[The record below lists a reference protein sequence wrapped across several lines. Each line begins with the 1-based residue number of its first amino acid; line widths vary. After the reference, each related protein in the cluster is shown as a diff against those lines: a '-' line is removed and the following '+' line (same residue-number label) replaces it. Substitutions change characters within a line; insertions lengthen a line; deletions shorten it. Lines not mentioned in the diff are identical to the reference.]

1 MFRGLCLGAVWGAGV
16 GETWGGAT
24 EGRVA
29 GLLLIFSV
37 AVLLEN
43 FSIFYNEDDTEL
55 NHAVV
60 RDFKLNWLYYDKSA
74 SVSHLPPSLPSPPSL
89 PQVW

>member
-1 MFRGLCLGAVWGAGV
+1 MPILAFA
-16 GETWGGAT
+16 
-24 EGRVA
+24 
-29 GLLLIFSV
+29 

-60 RDFKLNWLYYDKSA
+60 RDFKVNWLYYDKNA
-74 SVSHLPPSLPSPPSL
+74 TVS
-89 PQVW
+89 

>member
-1 MFRGLCLGAVWGAGV
+1 MTPFLCPFF
-16 GETWGGAT
+16 TWNKFLCFHLYYT
-24 EGRVA
+24 
-29 GLLLIFSV
+29 FV

-60 RDFKLNWLYYDKSA
+60 RDYKLNWLYYDKKA
-74 SVSHLPPSLPSPPSL
+74 TVSPRPLLLVPTPAVSPYPCC
-89 PQVW
+89 

>member
-1 MFRGLCLGAVWGAGV
+1 MSLLCSIYITLCFYS
-16 GETWGGAT
+16 
-24 EGRVA
+24 
-29 GLLLIFSV
+29 LV

-60 RDFKLNWLYYDKSA
+60 RDFQQNWLFYDKNA
-74 SVSHLPPSLPSPPSL
+74 SV
-89 PQVW
+89 